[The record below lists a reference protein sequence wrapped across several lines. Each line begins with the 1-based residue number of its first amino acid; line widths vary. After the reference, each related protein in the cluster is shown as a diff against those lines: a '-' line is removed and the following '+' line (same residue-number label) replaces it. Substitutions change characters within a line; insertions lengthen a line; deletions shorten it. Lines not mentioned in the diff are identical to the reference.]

1 MKKNTISIVILSSFS
16 LIITLPLFLSNSLII
31 SQDILWHFVWSE
43 QFYKTLMEGVLY
55 PRWVDTPFGYG
66 SPTFIFY
73 APLTF
78 YVISL
83 INMITNSIILSMKV
97 AIYFSFFLSGLGM
110 YFFAKKLN
118 GQGAGLISG
127 VIYQLLPYHIFDL
140 FGRGVVPELFA
151 FIWFPLI
158 LLYIKK
164 IFSDGKSS
172 SVALMSCS
180 YAGLILTHLVSS
192 FMFTFVMIGYSLYL
206 SLVEKEKVLILKVLF
221 AMALGLGLSSIYLIP
236 VIFERSFVHIE
247 FIKIVNFRDSFLFI
261 KNNLVKREFY
271 PIVHGIAILEITF
284 LIFSFLLIRKKIIRS
299 DNIFFV
305 LLLLLSLFLTTPLS
319 MFIWRYV
326 PEFSNLQFPWRW
338 LTFSGLSVSIIGG
351 NLIGNFKGEVRRPA
365 GIFLLT
371 LVIISF
377 FMMLQTSFFKE
388 GEIERWRIH
397 PGLFSPFEY
406 RPVWL
411 TDPGRILLPVEKVII
426 VNGNGSVDIVSW
438 KSNRRELS
446 IKGTAPL
453 MLKFS
458 TFYYPGW
465 IAKIDG
471 RNASIAVDKDSGLIL
486 IDIPEGKHTL
496 ILKFQDTPIRYYSK
510 IISLF
515 SFVSLIFFLIL
526 QRKK

>member
-1 MKKNTISIVILSSFS
+1 MKKNTISIIILSLVS
-16 LIITLPLFLSNSLII
+16 LVTTLPLFLSNSLII

-43 QFYKTLMEGVLY
+43 QFYKALTEGVLY

-83 INMITNSIILSMKV
+83 INMITNSIVLSMKI
-97 AIYFSFFLSGLGM
+97 AIYLSFFFSGLGM
-110 YFFAKKLN
+110 YFFARKLN
-118 GQGAGLISG
+118 GERAGLVSG
-127 VIYQLLPYHIFDL
+127 VLYQLLPYHIFDL
-140 FGRGVVPELFA
+140 FSRGVVPELLA

-164 IFSDGKSS
+164 IFTDGRSS

-180 YAGLILTHLVSS
+180 YAGLIMTHLVSA
-192 FMFTFVMIGYSLYL
+192 FMFTFVVVGYGLYL
-206 SLVEKEKVLILKVLF
+206 SLINKKGAMLKVLF
-221 AMALGLGLSSIYLIP
+221 AMVLGLGLSSIYLVP
-236 VIFERSFVHIE
+236 VIFERSFIHIE
-247 FIKIVNFRDSFLFI
+247 LIKIFNFKDSFLFI
-261 KNNLVKREFY
+261 KNNLLKREFY
-271 PIVHGIAILEITF
+271 PIVHGIVILEVTF

-305 LLLLLSLFLTTPLS
+305 LLLLISLFLTTPLS
-319 MFIWRYV
+319 IFIWRYT

-377 FMMLQTSFFKE
+377 FMMLQTSFFKK
-388 GEIERWRIH
+388 GEIEHWRTH

-411 TDPGRILLPVEKVII
+411 TDPGRILLPAEKVII
-426 VNGNGSVDIVSW
+426 VKGAGSISITDW
-438 KSNRRELS
+438 KSNRRILS
-446 IKGTAPL
+446 TTGDTPL
-453 MLKFS
+453 TIKFS
-458 TFYYPGW
+458 TFFYPGW
-465 IAKIDG
+465 TAKIDG
-471 RNASIAVDKDSGLIL
+471 RNAPIAIDKNSGSML
-486 IDIPEGKHTL
+486 IDIPKGKHALT
-496 ILKFQDTPIRYYSK
+496 LKFQDTPIRYYSK
-510 IISLF
+510 IISLL
-515 SFVSLIFFLIL
+515 SFVILIFLLIL
-526 QRKK
+526 KRKK